1 MIYMKFNKRVIK
13 GVHDRRS
20 YNTSATPYNPTAP
33 AAKQP
38 KQPKIIKA
46 ITDKE
51 GLDKAYAADAKL
63 YVNGKT
69 MYVAGTSN
77 MQDVWDDLKI
87 PFGKTA
93 KAQRYKDADALLATN
108 PQVEN
113 LVGHSLGG
121 ASVLELQK
129 NHGEKTFKTNVYGT
143 PTLSFTNPNKI
154 TDNRYRHDGDPISIF
169 DRGAERSVPK
179 PTSMSSIT
187 ENLKSQVDPFQF
199 RRDLLTNHS
208 YSNFDTNMVS
218 DQSHESMDD

>member
-1 MIYMKFNKRVIK
+1 MKFNKRVIK
-13 GVHDRRS
+13 GVYDRTN
-20 YNTSATPYNPTAP
+20 YNTSATPYNRTAP
-33 AAKQP
+33 EANQP
-38 KQPKIIKA
+38 KQPNIIKA

-51 GLDKAYAADAKL
+51 GLDKAYAADEKL

-87 PFGKTA
+87 PFGQTSKA
-93 KAQRYKDADALLATN
+93 KRYKDADALLEAN

-129 NHGEKTFKTNVYGT
+129 QHADKTFKTNVYGT
-143 PTLSFTNPNKI
+143 PTLSFTTPNQT
-154 TDNRYRHDGDPISIF
+154 TDNRYRNNGDPISIF
-169 DRGAERSVPK
+169 DRGAEKSTPK

-199 RRDLLTNHS
+199 WRGLLTNHS

-218 DQSHESMDD
+218 DQSYESMDD